1 MIQMAEKKNCCGCQA
16 CAQVCPRGCITMAED
31 GEGFRY
37 PQVDADK
44 CVQCGLCET
53 VCPVLH
59 PAEDTGRE
67 PEAYAAYSLEPEIR
81 RESSSG
87 GIFTLLAEK
96 ILEENGVVY
105 GAAMEESRVNHI
117 RVTGREKLSRLRGS
131 KYVQSD
137 IAGTYRRAKADLD
150 GGKPVLFSGTPCQIE
165 GLRTF
170 LRKDYEKLVCVD
182 IICHG
187 VPSPKV
193 WQDYVSLRETAAGA
207 PVARMIFR
215 HKKYSWKSYAVL
227 FEFSNKTAYDR
238 RHSDDPFM
246 QVFLH
251 DLCLR
256 PSCYECGFKKLGRVS
271 DITLADFWG
280 ITEIQPEMDDDG
292 GTSLVLIHSQ
302 KGQDIFE
309 TIRPRMCCRST
320 NGKAAIA
327 ANSAMLHSVKKPKN
341 RERFLNELQA
351 DNFEALA
358 AKYAKDPFRPK
369 DALKKLLQALGL
381 LETAKKIKKRLKG

>member
-1 MIQMAEKKNCCGCQA
+1 MIQLVEKKNCCGCQA
-16 CAQVCPRGCITMAED
+16 CAQICPRGCITMVED

-67 PEAYAAYSLEPEIR
+67 PEAYAAYSLDPEIR

-105 GAAMEESRVNHI
+105 GAAMEGSRVQHI
-117 RVTGREKLSRLRGS
+117 RVAEREKLSRLRGS

-137 IAGTYRRAKADLD
+137 IAGTYRQAKADLD

-207 PVARMIFR
+207 PAARMIFR
-215 HKKYSWKSYAVL
+215 HKKYGWKSYAVL

-256 PSCYECGFKKLGRVS
+256 PSCYECSFKKLGRVS
-271 DITLADFWG
+271 DITLADYWG
-280 ITEIQPEMDDDG
+280 ITEICPEMDDDG
-292 GTSLVLIHSQ
+292 GTSLVLVHSE
-302 KGQDIFE
+302 KGQNLLE
-309 TIRPRMCCRST
+309 AIRSRMCCRGT
-320 NGKAAIA
+320 DGKAAIA
-327 ANSAMLHSVKKPKN
+327 VNSAMLHSVKKPKN
-341 RERFLNELQA
+341 RERFLNEVQA
-351 DNFEALA
+351 NNFEALA

-369 DALKKLLQALGL
+369 EALKRLLQALGL